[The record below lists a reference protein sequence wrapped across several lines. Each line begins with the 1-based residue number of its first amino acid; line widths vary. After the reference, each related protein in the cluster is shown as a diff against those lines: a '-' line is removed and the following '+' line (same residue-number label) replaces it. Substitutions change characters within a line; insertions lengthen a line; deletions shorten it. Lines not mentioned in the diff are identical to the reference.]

1 MRESRRVAVFTTF
14 SSPTILADHKTLIS
28 YDQFSNLV
36 LDDTVER
43 RHVVIPRDPSLNG
56 PPSTSSLYYSDV
68 PLGLYVVRGD
78 SVVVMG
84 RTNPAAST
92 AVGQAVSLQELE
104 EIQRKQPAA
113 GELDW
118 DVDTDLVA

>member
-1 MRESRRVAVFTTF
+1 MPRRVGCNCSIQRFLI
-14 SSPTILADHKTLIS
+14 SCCCRPKTLSS

-36 LDDTVER
+36 LEDTVER
-43 RHVVIPRDPSLNG
+43 RHVVIPKDPS
-56 PPSTSSLYYSDV
+56 SASFSSAVYYSDV

-78 SVVVMG
+78 SVVIMG
-84 RTNPAAST
+84 RTSPAA

-104 EIQRKQPAA
+104 EIQRKEPVAA
-113 GELDW
+113 ELDW